1 MTWTRRW
8 AVRLRGLLTNNRKSS
23 RPEVGRRGVVEG
35 GSPPPDHDRVR
46 RSHAGS
52 STAEKGNNMFAAIM
66 TAAAVASVLAYMIL
80 GYIPRL
86 LVAATVISFL
96 VVVF

>member
-1 MTWTRRW
+1 M
-8 AVRLRGLLTNNRKSS
+8 
-23 RPEVGRRGVVEG
+23 RPKAGADEG
-35 GSPPPDHDRVR
+35 GSPPPGLQA
-46 RSHAGS
+46 RSWTQAG
-52 STAEKGNNMFAAIM
+52 STAEKGTNMFAAIM
-66 TAAAVASVLAYMIL
+66 TAAAVASVLAYVIL

>member
-1 MTWTRRW
+1 VG
-8 AVRLRGLLTNNRKSS
+8 APRLRAWTSVN
-23 RPEVGRRGVVEG
+23 GRTLAAQQ
-35 GSPPPDHDRVR
+35 R
-46 RSHAGS
+46 RE
-52 STAEKGNNMFAAIM
+52 TNMFAAIM
-66 TAAAVASVLAYMIL
+66 TAAAVASVLTYMIL

>member
-1 MTWTRRW
+1 MRLQRSRRRETQGGEQPRG
-8 AVRLRGLLTNNRKSS
+8 APRLGAS
-23 RPEVGRRGVVEG
+23 RPVGGRRLTAQQ
-35 GSPPPDHDRVR
+35 R
-46 RSHAGS
+46 RG
-52 STAEKGNNMFAAIM
+52 TEMFAAIM
-66 TAAAVASVLAYMIL
+66 TAAAVASVLAYVIL